1 MFKIETIKLSKKCG
15 YTASEFAQEMVE
27 YQGKMKC
34 IGSGCYASVYSDK
47 DHNYV
52 YKITEDTAY
61 LEFVRML
68 SKQPKQ
74 NPYFPIIHA
83 ARIIKSHDYHGAD
96 EVLVVCMERLKSL
109 SGNNYHHYPEYAIN
123 RLILS
128 FPEEVQTFCKL
139 LQIDADL
146 SKALYQLSLLRRT
159 KRLDVDLHENNVMLR
174 GKQLVFTDP
183 FVG

>member
-1 MFKIETIKLSKKCG
+1 MFNIETIKLSKKCG

-47 DHNYV
+47 NHNYV
-52 YKITEDTAY
+52 YKISEDSAY
-61 LEFVRML
+61 LEFVKML

-83 ARIIKSHDYHGAD
+83 ARLIKSCNHHGGD
-96 EVLVVCMERLKSL
+96 EVLVVCMEKLQRFRTES
-109 SGNNYHHYPEYAIN
+109 YPQD
-123 RLILS
+123 ILTKIVES
-128 FPEEVQTFCKL
+128 DYKETARFCKMFGVEKHL
-139 LQIDADL
+139 ANALVL
-146 SKALYQLSLLRRT
+146 MSKIAHGKDYY
-159 KRLDVDLHENNVMLR
+159 VDLHDDNVMLR

-183 FVG
+183 FAV